1 MTENSSLPTHNT
13 LMRIRQVKEAT
24 GISTSQ
30 IYKLM
35 SKGQFPAPIH
45 PLGSRI
51 SAWIESEVND
61 WIAEQ
66 ISKHR
71 NN

>member
-1 MTENSSLPTHNT
+1 MTQESSLTTQNT

-35 SKGQFPAPIH
+35 AKGLFPTPIH
-45 PLGSRI
+45 PLESRI
-51 SAWIESEVND
+51 SAWIESEVQD
-61 WIAEQ
+61 WIADQ
-66 ISKHR
+66 IEKHR
-71 NN
+71 K